1 MVYVLSYVDMSKAW
15 ANSLSLSLKYTLP
28 SLGWWCIVCF
38 DKFADTTK
46 YAKFP
51 VDFTSKQNQNSD
63 EFNSIWESTNL
74 SQIIL
79 SIFWWFCVHLFL
91 HSKPFQQGNNN
102 NLWLLWDSPEKTTLV
117 ENFNTSQDLVLT
129 FLNIALRKRL
139 HQYLFLSISVTVGMH
154 SCQENRWRCRVRLS
168 KFIFPNAKDNN
179 KQENKK

>member
-1 MVYVLSYVDMSKAW
+1 MIKKKYPLDEDEAKLDCTNFLNSVWWNMRYNGFIVTDTYACIKVYKKDPKVSLLSNKAW

-79 SIFWWFCVHLFL
+79 TIFWWFCV
-91 HSKPFQQGNNN
+91 PFPS
-102 NLWLLWDSPEKTTLV
+102 LM
-117 ENFNTSQDLVLT
+117 
-129 FLNIALRKRL
+129 A
-139 HQYLFLSISVTVGMH
+139 ISTR
-154 SCQENRWRCRVRLS
+154 E
-168 KFIFPNAKDNN
+168 
-179 KQENKK
+179 